1 MSFDSHIQGYFDSLL
16 NNKIKEAME
25 YSTIGGKH
33 FRPEL
38 IFSIVKGF
46 DIDEEYAY
54 DAALALEMIHS
65 YSLIHDDLPCM
76 DNDDFRR
83 GKPSCHKA
91 YGEDIAVLAGDALL
105 TEAFNVISRSKYND
119 KLKLNIIKTL
129 ANFSGING
137 MIYGQLLDIRADK
150 NISEEKLNEIQD
162 YKTGALFK
170 AALYLGMYICNDE
183 KNIAFYDKLGIQIG
197 RLFQIQDDLFDV
209 IKSEQETGKTN
220 SDIKN
225 HKFTTLSLYS
235 VEEIENRLHN
245 AFEETY
251 AFISKQ
257 KFNTIYLLDILKRME
272 AR

>member
-25 YSTIGGKH
+25 YSTTGGKH

-46 DIDEEYAY
+46 DFDEEYAY

-91 YGEDIAVLAGDALL
+91 FGEDIAVLAGDALL

-119 KLKLNIIKTL
+119 NLKLNIIKTL

-170 AALYLGMYICNDE
+170 AALYIGMYICNDE
-183 KNIAFYDKLGIQIG
+183 KNIAFYDKLAIQIG

-209 IKSEQETGKTN
+209 IKSEKETGKTN

-235 VEEIENRLHN
+235 VEEIENRLNN

-251 AFISKQ
+251 AFISKR
-257 KFNTIYLLDILKRME
+257 KFNTSYLLDILKRME
-272 AR
+272 TR